1 MTEKYWKYANWSY
14 RNKKLL
20 GHIKLLDNFTNE
32 MDQVDDRLSD
42 IEDKIDESEHSD
54 NNKYVI
60 R

>member
-1 MTEKYWKYANWSY
+1 
-14 RNKKLL
+14 
-20 GHIKLLDNFTNE
+20 